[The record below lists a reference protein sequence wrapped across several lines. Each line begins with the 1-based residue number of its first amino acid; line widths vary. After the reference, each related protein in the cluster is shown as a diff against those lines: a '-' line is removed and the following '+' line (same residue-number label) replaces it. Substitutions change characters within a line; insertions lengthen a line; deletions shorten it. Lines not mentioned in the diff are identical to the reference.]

1 MTPPHADEDDFR
13 TTGEVGEGT
22 GPGDRAKAD
31 SRAWWR
37 VLVEVATVIAVP
49 SALLYVLGVLAF
61 WLRIANEYDRVSIG
75 TTWYAAS
82 LVPRSTAA
90 ASGMEA
96 IGRGFVYGALASVL
110 LLIATFLVLYRR
122 ARKGERRERVG
133 FLSAPLIVPLSL
145 LVAGL
150 VSVVLNL
157 FLSGGSGYGLL
168 FVLRVVAVMVL
179 LLILPMVYPLAFG
192 TESERN
198 PLRSAFRFYPRPVY
212 WGIAAFLVVGVFASV
227 LWPREA
233 SLSCLWKEDPKGEV
247 FEANAAGTQSD
258 AEPLQWTLQGGFL
271 AKKDGTW
278 YVLTEADR
286 LQAIPDDD
294 STRVVGG
301 DFSVRYQEVGSD
313 GALVGEPV
321 LKEDMKSQGTY
332 VAVKH
337 CSGFPSQPTIT
348 KLGNAE
354 ISQSNWW
361 VRERT
366 QGE

>member
-1 MTPPHADEDDFR
+1 MGA
-13 TTGEVGEGT
+13 
-22 GPGDRAKAD
+22 GPDDRAKAD
-31 SRAWWR
+31 DRTWWQ
-37 VLVEVATVIAVP
+37 VLVEVAAVIAVP

-61 WLRIANEYDRVSIG
+61 WLRLASEYDGVSIG

-90 ASGMEA
+90 ASGIEA
-96 IGRGFVYGALASVL
+96 IARGFVYGALVSVL
-110 LLIATFLVLYRR
+110 LLFVAYVVFYAR
-122 ARKGERRERVG
+122 ARKGGHGERVR
-133 FLSAPLIVPLSL
+133 FLSAPLLVPCSL

-168 FVLRVVAVMVL
+168 FVLRVGAVMI
-179 LLILPMVYPLAFG
+179 LILSAPVIYPLVLG
-192 TESERN
+192 TENER
-198 PLRSAFRFYPRPVY
+198 RSLWCVLRFYPRPVY
-212 WGIAAFLVVGVFASV
+212 FGIAAFLVVGVFASV
-227 LWPREA
+227 LSPREA

-247 FEANAAGTQSD
+247 FEANAVGTQSD

-271 AKKDGTW
+271 SKSDGTW

-286 LQAIPDDD
+286 LQALRNDD

-301 DFSVRYQEVGSD
+301 DFSVRYLEVGVD
-313 GALVGEPV
+313 GVSVSESVPE
-321 LKEDMKSQGTY
+321 EDIKSRGTY

-348 KLGNAE
+348 KLGNATL
-354 ISQSNWW
+354 SQSSSW

-366 QGE
+366 QDE